1 LGERQELKAPKRKF
15 VYCGSE
21 SEVRKN
27 KDLLNAQGLIEALNN
42 DPAPG
47 QYFTAVLSS
56 GGVVGRKEW
65 LIKIHYQE
73 S

>member
-1 LGERQELKAPKRKF
+1 MKRAKRKF

-21 SEVRKN
+21 FELREN
-27 KDLLNAQGLIEALNN
+27 KELLNAQGLIEALNN

-47 QYFTAVLSS
+47 QYYIASLLRD
-56 GGVVGRKEW
+56 GIVGRKEW

>member
-1 LGERQELKAPKRKF
+1 MKAPKRKF

-27 KDLLNAQGLIEALNN
+27 KDLLNAQGLIEAGNN

-56 GGVVGRKEW
+56 GGVGGRKEW

>member
-1 LGERQELKAPKRKF
+1 MKALKKF

-21 SEVRKN
+21 VELREN
-27 KDLLNAQGLIEALNN
+27 KERLNAQGLIEALNN
-42 DPAPG
+42 DPSPG
-47 QYFTAVLSS
+47 HYYIVALSRNE
-56 GGVVGRKEW
+56 VIGRKEW

>member
-1 LGERQELKAPKRKF
+1 LGLKALKKF

-21 SEVRKN
+21 VELREN
-27 KDLLNAQGLIEALNN
+27 KERMNAQGLIEALNN

-47 QYFTAVLSS
+47 QYYIVVLSRNEII
-56 GGVVGRKEW
+56 GRKEW
-65 LIKIHYQE
+65 FIKIHYQE

>member
-1 LGERQELKAPKRKF
+1 MKVAKRKF

-21 SEVRKN
+21 SEVRRN

-47 QYFTAVLSS
+47 QYYIAILSS
-56 GGVVGRKEW
+56 SGIVRGKEW
-65 LIKIHYQE
+65 LIKIHYPE

>member
-1 LGERQELKAPKRKF
+1 LKALKKY

-21 SEVRKN
+21 VELQEN
-27 KDLLNAQGLIEALNN
+27 KERLDVQGFIEALNN

-47 QYFTAVLSS
+47 QYYIVVLS
-56 GGVVGRKEW
+56 GTGVVGRKEW

-73 S
+73 I